1 MAGVKRRRVG
11 GREVADP
18 QNYAIHWLGKEG
30 RQGARGRYIGRS
42 NFFSRSLISFVDR
55 DIFSILK
62 YYGCRKRDN
71 FFFFSF
77 FRSALV
83 SGFALHTLV

>member
-30 RQGARGRYIGRS
+30 RQKGRGRYIGRS
-42 NFFSRSLISFVDR
+42 VIFRDPASISFEIFSR
-55 DIFSILK
+55 
-62 YYGCRKRDN
+62 C
-71 FFFFSF
+71 
-77 FRSALV
+77 
-83 SGFALHTLV
+83 

>member
-42 NFFSRSLISFVDR
+42 NFF
-55 DIFSILK
+55 
-62 YYGCRKRDN
+62 
-71 FFFFSF
+71 
-77 FRSALV
+77 
-83 SGFALHTLV
+83 

>member
-42 NFFSRSLISFVDR
+42 NFFSRSLISFDR

-62 YYGCRKRDN
+62 YYGWPRRKRDN
-71 FFFFSF
+71 FFFSF
-77 FRSALV
+77 CAC
-83 SGFALHTLV
+83 

>member
-1 MAGVKRRRVG
+1 MAGVKRRLVG

-42 NFFSRSLISFVDR
+42 NFF
-55 DIFSILK
+55 
-62 YYGCRKRDN
+62 
-71 FFFFSF
+71 
-77 FRSALV
+77 
-83 SGFALHTLV
+83 